1 MIHMYPFID
10 LSRWIKGV
18 IDLEIPVTPAN
29 DTFTL
34 GSYRNPVRI
43 VYEDHTE

>member
-1 MIHMYPFID
+1 MIVIFPITD
-10 LSRWIKGV
+10 LSQWIKGV
-18 IDLEIPVTPAN
+18 YDLPMPITPAN